1 LFLSVMAKSTVTL
14 ILPNAQGVA
23 STRAQLAGMMVR
35 RRRGGSVTFAPIDA
49 RLARAQLAALATSR
63 IATVSR

>member
-1 LFLSVMAKSTVTL
+1 LYQSVNANSTVTL

-35 RRRGGSVTFAPIDA
+35 RRRGGSVMFAPIDA
-49 RLARAQLAALATSR
+49 RLARAQLAAISSATRISR
-63 IATVSR
+63 